1 MQAKRLFN
9 PAGDDSLETR
19 RIIGGNSTNIFNLN
33 NVRYQWANRMY
44 RNMMANFWIPE
55 KTDLSSDLEP
65 YKHLTVE
72 ERQAYDGILSFLIFL
87 DSIQTNNLSN
97 INDFI
102 TAPEVNLLIAIQQ
115 YQEAIHSQS
124 YQYTVES
131 IIPADRRNSIYDKW
145 RSDKILFERN
155 KYIAQIYQD
164 FIDEPTQE
172 HFYQA
177 IIANYLLE
185 GLYFYNGF
193 NFFYNLASRNLML
206 GTSEI
211 IRYINRDELTHCVL
225 FELIVRE
232 IRELEPEFF
241 PAAEVETMFRTAVE
255 QEIGCRHIIGDGI
268 LGISEETT
276 ELYTKWLANERW
288 NKLGFPASSMKG
300 MIKTPIS
307 IWKNW
312 PTRKGKGA
320 SRVTFLNRPSLPT
333 ISRRFLTAGT
343 IFNAASQ
350 KFRAQ

>member
-1 MQAKRLFN
+1 MKGEVMKAKKLFN

-145 RSDKILFERN
+145 RSDKVLFERN

-164 FIDEPTQE
+164 FIDEPSQE
-172 HFYQA
+172 HFYRA
-177 IIANYLLE
+177 LIANYLLE

-193 NFFYNLASRNLML
+193 NFFYNLASRHLML

-255 QEIGCRHIIGDGI
+255 QEIGWTRHIIGDGI

-288 NKLGFPASSMKG
+288 NKLGFGGKLYEGYDKNPYLHLERLADTEGEGSVKSNFFESTVSAYNQSSVLDG
-300 MIKTPIS
+300 
-307 IWKNW
+307 WDD
-312 PTRKGKGA
+312 
-320 SRVTFLNRPSLPT
+320 F
-333 ISRRFLTAGT
+333 
-343 IFNAASQ
+343 
-350 KFRAQ
+350 

>member
-1 MQAKRLFN
+1 MQAKKLFN

-19 RIIGGNSTNIFNLN
+19 RIIGGDSTNIFNLN

-145 RSDKILFERN
+145 RSDKVLFERN

-172 HFYQA
+172 HFYRA

-193 NFFYNLASRNLML
+193 NFFYNLASRHLML

-255 QEIGCRHIIGDGI
+255 QEISWTSHIIGDGI

-288 NKLGFPASSMKG
+288 NKLGFSGKLYEGYNKNPYLHLEKLADTEGEGSVKSNFFESTVSAYNQSSVLDG
-300 MIKTPIS
+300 
-307 IWKNW
+307 WDD
-312 PTRKGKGA
+312 
-320 SRVTFLNRPSLPT
+320 F
-333 ISRRFLTAGT
+333 
-343 IFNAASQ
+343 
-350 KFRAQ
+350 

>member
-1 MQAKRLFN
+1 MEPKRLFN
-9 PAGDDSLETR
+9 PQGDDSLETR

-33 NVRYQWANRMY
+33 NVRYQWANRLY

-65 YKHLTVE
+65 YKHLTIE

-102 TAPEVNLLIAIQQ
+102 TAPEVNLLLAIQQ

-124 YQYTVES
+124 YQYIVES
-131 IIPADRRNSIYDKW
+131 IIPPDRRNSIYDKW
-145 RSDKILFERN
+145 RTDKVLFERN

-164 FIDEPTQE
+164 FIDAPTQE
-172 HFYQA
+172 HLYRA

-193 NFFYNLASRNLML
+193 NFFYNLASRHLML

-232 IRELEPEFF
+232 IRELDSSFF
-241 PAAEVETMFRTAVE
+241 PVAEVETMFRTAVE
-255 QEIGCRHIIGDGI
+255 QEIAWTSHIIGDGI

-276 ELYTKWLANERW
+276 EMYTRWLANERW
-288 NKLGFPASSMKG
+288 NKLGFTGKLYEGYDKNPYIHLEKLADTEGEGSVKSNFFESTVSAYNQSSVLDG
-300 MIKTPIS
+300 
-307 IWKNW
+307 WDD
-312 PTRKGKGA
+312 
-320 SRVTFLNRPSLPT
+320 F
-333 ISRRFLTAGT
+333 
-343 IFNAASQ
+343 
-350 KFRAQ
+350 

>member
-65 YKHLTVE
+65 YKHLTIE

-97 INDFI
+97 INDYI
-102 TAPEVNLLIAIQQ
+102 TAPEINLLLAIQQ

-124 YQYTVES
+124 YQYIVES

-145 RSDKILFERN
+145 RSDKVLFERN

-164 FIDEPTQE
+164 FLDQPSKEQFARTM
-172 HFYQA
+172 
-177 IIANYLLE
+177 IANYLLE

-193 NFFYNLASRNLML
+193 NFFYNLASRHLML

-225 FELIVRE
+225 FELMVRE
-232 IRELEPEFF
+232 IRELDADFF
-241 PAAEVETMFRTAVE
+241 SAAEVESMFRSAVA
-255 QEIGCRHIIGDGI
+255 QEIAWTSHIIGDGI

-288 NKLGFPASSMKG
+288 NKLGFDGKLYEGYDKNPYQHLEKLADTEGDGSVKSNFFESTVSAYNQSSVLDG
-300 MIKTPIS
+300 
-307 IWKNW
+307 WDD
-312 PTRKGKGA
+312 
-320 SRVTFLNRPSLPT
+320 F
-333 ISRRFLTAGT
+333 
-343 IFNAASQ
+343 
-350 KFRAQ
+350 